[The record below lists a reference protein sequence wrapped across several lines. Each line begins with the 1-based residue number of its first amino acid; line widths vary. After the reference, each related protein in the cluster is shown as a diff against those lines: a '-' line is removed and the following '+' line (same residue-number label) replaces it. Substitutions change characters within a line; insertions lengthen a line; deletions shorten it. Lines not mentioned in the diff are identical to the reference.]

1 MYSNYTDELRAPPR
15 AGGGGPSGVAA
26 DEVAKRV
33 KDPLLKTVDWAKNRP
48 PKEKAMLAGGAAVL
62 VSAWRGG
69 VGIGGVGAGAGVAG
83 AGARG
88 FQWPRKK
95 YGGPSFSPRARRL
108 SPRAR
113 PVPCG
118 RIANHP
124 KPARQ
129 EGGRARALVPRAEW
143 GRVAPWPVA
152 HTHAE
157 RGGETAAS
165 RSPAPAGHHRRGLS
179 TRPVT
184 E

>member
-95 YGGPSFSPRARRL
+95 IWRAFFLSPGASAQPPRA
-108 SPRAR
+108 
-113 PVPCG
+113 PCPL
-118 RIANHP
+118 RSQREPP
-124 KPARQ
+124 KTCAP
-129 EGGRARALVPRAEW
+129 GG
-143 GRVAPWPVA
+143 WPGA
-152 HTHAE
+152 CPGAQ
-157 RGGETAAS
+157 G
-165 RSPAPAGHHRRGLS
+165 
-179 TRPVT
+179 
-184 E
+184 